1 MGSELK
7 TNVGSLSLLPSR
19 QPEPERD
26 GGDWW
31 STHSSNNMEIGTI
44 IILIFLITSYKEVPP
59 PI

>member
-1 MGSELK
+1 MGSKSK

-19 QPEPERD
+19 QAEQEREID
-26 GGDWW
+26 DLW
-31 STHSSNNMEIGTI
+31 STHPSNNMEIGAI